1 MRGSPVLIEQFQ
13 DAVDDRILGL
23 DEQAK
28 RMEGALRIIGT
39 GILAAGTVCP
49 VGSCSSY

>member
-1 MRGSPVLIEQFQ
+1 MLIEQFQ
-13 DAVDDRILGL
+13 DAVDDRVLGL
-23 DEQAK
+23 DVQVWL
-28 RMEGALRIIGT
+28 REGSLRNTGT